1 MKSSLAAG
9 AAIAAV
15 AATALA
21 GCSYVNPITTK
32 DNYAAS
38 DGTQLVVGD
47 IEALNLIIVAEAE
60 GSAATMIGTLQNSS
74 TEDISVQLVFDGE
87 TANDVTVP
95 AGSAARLGPDEGA
108 TEVSGTAPA
117 APGLMT
123 EVTIVSD
130 AEGGYYVDV
139 PVMDATLPEYQ
150 PVLDAIG

>member
-1 MKSSLAAG
+1 VKSSLAAG
-9 AAIAAV
+9 AAAAIAV
-15 AATALA
+15 TALA

-47 IEALNLIIVAEAE
+47 IEALNLIVVTEAE
-60 GSAATMIGTLQNSS
+60 GEPATMIGTLQNSS
-74 TEDISVQLVFDGE
+74 SEDIAIQIVFDGE

-95 AGSAARLGPDEGA
+95 AQSSALLGPQDGA

-117 APGLMT
+117 APGLTT

-130 AEGGYYVDV
+130 AEGGFYVDV